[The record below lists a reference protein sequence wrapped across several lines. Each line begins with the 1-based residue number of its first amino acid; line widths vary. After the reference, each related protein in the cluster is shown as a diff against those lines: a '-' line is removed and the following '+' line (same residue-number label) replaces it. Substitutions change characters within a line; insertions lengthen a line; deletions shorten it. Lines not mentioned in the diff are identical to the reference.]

1 MNTLLVS
8 RTVALF
14 PAGYTAHLV
23 VQYFGGWVL
32 PSLILSAYSAYAVW
46 LLVTAVL
53 RLLLR
58 PLEPPRELPYRE
70 HWATREE
77 VRTLL
82 LSSGQEG
89 RGVVLAHHQAGLIG
103 VRPGTG
109 GQSEMGHFLV
119 SGPSRAGKGLH
130 LVTNLLR
137 WQGSAVTVD
146 IKGENYQKTAGH
158 RQRFSRV
165 RVLDPS
171 GYGDCYDPFV
181 ELGHTD
187 EGLHAAALLILEPEQ
202 DKERIFAERA
212 ANALFAG
219 MLAARKLGRPTLAY
233 LRELTALGLA
243 GYVRQLHS
251 LNDPQIRRA
260 LVDFLGKTPEQFSP
274 EDMSSDRFLNSSWMN
289 LVTRM
294 RPLFSEGI
302 LRMTSG
308 SDFRAADLITGST
321 SLYLVFKESTLRF
334 TAKALQVIQLGMID
348 ALIRYGDEG
357 HSGSTPV
364 IFFFDEAGRVPV
376 PRLEDLV
383 STIAGRGMS
392 AVIYIQSLSQ
402 LEGKYGREAAAT
414 IRDNCHTQMFYP
426 PRDKAT
432 AEYISE
438 MTGEVTLVEVDES
451 ERVESD
457 GFGTDKT
464 RRETF
469 RQRPLITPAEV
480 RQLPKGT
487 VVIFAQDLPPI
498 KAQRLEYYRYPW
510 AKPIASLA
518 APKPQPL
525 GALEGLPLP
534 HIAPETEMDKGQ
546 IKRRAK
552 NIGGDEVEF

>member
-8 RTVALF
+8 RVLALL
-14 PAGYTAHLV
+14 PAGYAAHWA
-23 VQYFGGWVL
+23 VQYFGGWVPPGL
-32 PSLILSAYSAYAVW
+32 VLSAYAACAAW
-46 LLVTAVL
+46 LLVTALL

-70 HWATREE
+70 HWATKEE
-77 VRTLL
+77 VRALL
-82 LSSGQEG
+82 LPGGQEHL
-89 RGVVLAHHQAGLIG
+89 GVALAHHEAGLIG

-158 RQRFSRV
+158 RQRFSKV

-171 GYGDCYDPFV
+171 GYGDRYDPFL

-219 MLAARKLGRPTLAY
+219 MLAARRLGRPTLAY

-243 GYVRQLHS
+243 GYVRQLHA

-348 ALIRYGDEG
+348 ALIRYGDDG

-364 IFFFDEAGRVPV
+364 VFFFDEAGRVPV

-392 AVIYIQSLSQ
+392 AVVYVQSLSQ

-451 ERVESD
+451 ERVDSG
-457 GFGTDKT
+457 GFGTDHT

-480 RQLPKGT
+480 RQLPKGS
-487 VVIFAQDLPPI
+487 VVIFAQDRPPI
-498 KAQRLEYYRYPW
+498 RAKRLEYYRYPW
-510 AKPIASLA
+510 AKRVAGLA
-518 APKPQPL
+518 APEPRLL
-525 GALEGLPLP
+525 GELEEVPMPAL
-534 HIAPETEMDKGQ
+534 APEAELDKGH

-552 NIGGDEVEF
+552 SIGGDEAEF